1 MLDGGG
7 GVRGTRDYYPFGLPM
22 PGRHEKGSPPTQE
35 DYTGHV
41 KDGETGLHY
50 AGARYYSAAFGRW
63 LKPDPILGTKGPKA
77 LLKQDARL
85 LMMTSYN
92 YTFSNPIGLRDPTG
106 LRPRP
111 SDDSFRPDMGSTCL
125 GDLCDK
131 NLKPDLDLSPK
142 EKARLPNYIASEGK
156 SGDCPDCVNEEP
168 IQMEGVVV
176 TAEKKAVSATATAYG
191 GLGACANFVEGGN
204 LPQSWYKTGKYMTGR
219 AARWGAR
226 TGLGLTFIMRGGKA
240 VTAYNQGRSQRA
252 AANMGAFVGSWVGGA
267 IGAGGCAIGT
277 YGIAATAC
285 GAGASLAG
293 EQIGYYGTYYT
304 IEGVQQLRE

>member
-1 MLDGGG
+1 
-7 GVRGTRDYYPFGLPM
+7 
-22 PGRHEKGSPPTQE
+22 
-35 DYTGHV
+35 
-41 KDGETGLHY
+41 
-50 AGARYYSAAFGRW
+50 
-63 LKPDPILGTKGPKA
+63 
-77 LLKQDARL
+77 
-85 LMMTSYN
+85 
-92 YTFSNPIGLRDPTG
+92 
-106 LRPRP
+106 
-111 SDDSFRPDMGSTCL
+111 MGSTCL

-191 GLGACANFVEGGN
+191 GLGAYANFVEGGN